1 MTGPRAITGSVH
13 RYLSMSKEE
22 RRLAPML
29 TESQAAVYAKYAAI
43 RAGTWV
49 PAACATYTMP
59 GRVYRAA
66 FDALI
71 RKGLLREASRGIW
84 ELTGKDGE
92 A

>member
-1 MTGPRAITGSVH
+1 
-13 RYLSMSKEE
+13 
-22 RRLAPML
+22 ML
-29 TESQAAVYAKYAAI
+29 TESQQAVYAKYAAI
-43 RAGTWV
+43 DAGTWV
-49 PAACATYTMP
+49 PAECATYTMP

-84 ELTGKDGE
+84 TLTEKGIE